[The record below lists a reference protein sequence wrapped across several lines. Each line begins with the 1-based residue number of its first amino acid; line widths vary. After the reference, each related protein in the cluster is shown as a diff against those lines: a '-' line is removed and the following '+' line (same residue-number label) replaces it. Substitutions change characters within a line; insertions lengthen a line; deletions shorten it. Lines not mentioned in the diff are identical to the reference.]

1 MVRGEDFK
9 AGFARV
15 DITPPMGTPVV
26 GYFETRIAHG
36 VLDNLE
42 ANALA
47 IHDGNRTAV
56 LIAADL
62 LGIEGVAF
70 NAELR
75 RRIATATGVESD
87 AVYIHSTHTHTGPG
101 SGKSDAGRTDL
112 FDGTDFYNEFLTTRL
127 VDVAKFAIADLAPAS
142 LAVGKAEAK
151 RISFLRRYRMKDGSI
166 RTNPGINNPD
176 IAEPIGN
183 LDETVRVLRIR
194 RNLPSPE
201 HDKAADIAVLN
212 FATHPDVVGG
222 EEISGD
228 WPAFARRTFERAEPD
243 VRCIFFNGAQGD
255 VNHVCTDPRPGE
267 REGLH
272 PDFDDVDRGYEHA
285 RHMGRVVAAAAL
297 SVWGKCVPVEAG
309 SIRFGI
315 EMIRVLSQMPAA
327 DDLPQARKIAELHRE
342 GRDAELPFTGM
353 QLTTAVAEAERMLLL
368 EKGPDAFEL
377 PLSVVAIGEDVAF
390 AGIPGEPFS
399 DIGHAIRAQSPF
411 GMTICT
417 CLTNGSC
424 GYFPVASAY
433 DEGGYEARSSVFAS
447 TVANDIVTGT
457 SKAIKKLQNTSHG
470 EHLTV

>member
-1 MVRGEDFK
+1 MLRGEDFR

-15 DITPPMGTPVV
+15 DITPPMGTPIV
-26 GYFETRIAHG
+26 GYFETRIANG

-47 IHDGNRTAV
+47 VSDGDRTAV

-70 NAELR
+70 NAALR
-75 RRIATATGVESD
+75 RRIAAAAGVD
-87 AVYIHSTHTHTGPG
+87 ADAIYVHCTHTHTGPG
-101 SGKSDAGRTDL
+101 AGKSDAGRTDL
-112 FDGTDFYNEFLTTRL
+112 FDGTEFYNEFLATRL
-127 VDVAKFAIADLAPAS
+127 TDVAKFAMADLAPAS

-166 RTNPGINNPD
+166 RTNPGIGNPD

-194 RNLPSPE
+194 REGSR
-201 HDKAADIAVLN
+201 DISVLN

-228 WPAFARRTFERAEPD
+228 WPAFARRTFERAEPGT
-243 VRCIFFNGAQGD
+243 RCIFFNGAQGD

-285 RHMGRVVAAAAL
+285 KHMGRVVAAAAL
-297 SVWGKCVPVEAG
+297 SVWGKCVPVAAG

-315 EMIRVLSQMPAA
+315 ETIRVPSQMPAA
-327 DDLPQARKIAELHRE
+327 GDLPQARKIAVLHRE
-342 GRDAELPFTGM
+342 GRDSELPFTGM

-368 EKGPDAFEL
+368 EHGPETFEL
-377 PLSVVAIGEDVAF
+377 PLSTVAIGDAVVF

-399 DIGHAIRAQSPF
+399 DIGHAIRATSPF

-447 TVANDIVTGT
+447 TVADDIVAGM
-457 SKAIKKLQNTSHG
+457 SKAIRRRTA
-470 EHLTV
+470 